1 MADSGRASLSV
12 LLRAAA
18 HHDGVLRLGE
28 VLQTVDVH
36 HAGGHAR
43 LRQRH
48 RAGIA
53 GGRKGSDG
61 GEHLCVVRYVRMQS
75 RG

>member
-1 MADSGRASLSV
+1 MWLTVAVSRSV

-36 HAGGHAR
+36 HAGRDTR

-48 RAGIA
+48 RAGVAI
-53 GGRKGSDG
+53 GKGSDG
-61 GEHLCVVRYVRMQS
+61 GEHLCGEICAKAG